1 MKSLVAVFILL
12 AGSVVA
18 HAGELT
24 LEQVAERLPDAPILR
39 ADFRQQQHLSLLPR
53 PLTATGDLLLA
64 GDRGL
69 LGRVRKP
76 FESEIKLI
84 DGTLYSNGQAD
95 TLPGGEVFARRLM
108 AVLSGDIEA
117 LKPHFHI
124 QAREEGNEWRLA
136 LTPRNDTL
144 SRVLSGIRLG
154 GHQGPEFFRLDYPN
168 GDYSVTRLSHIE
180 YPDTLSDDEERRFAT
195 PP

>member
-1 MKSLVAVFILL
+1 MKTLIACLLLL
-12 AGSVVA
+12 AGTAASA
-18 HAGELT
+18 EELT

-39 ADFRQQQHLSLLPR
+39 ADFRQQQHLALLPK

-64 GDRGL
+64 GERGL
-69 LGRVRKP
+69 LWRVRTP

-95 TLPGGEVFARRLM
+95 TLPGGEAFARRLM

-117 LKPHFHI
+117 LKPHFRI
-124 QAREEGNEWRLA
+124 QAREEGDQWRLD

-144 SRVLSGIRLG
+144 ARVLAGIRLG
-154 GHQGPEFFRLDYPN
+154 GEQGPEFFRLDYPN
-168 GDYSVTRLSHIE
+168 GDYSVTRLSNIE
-180 YPDTLSDDEERRFAT
+180 YPDTLSDAEERRFAA
-195 PP
+195 PR

>member
-69 LGRVRKP
+69 LWRVRKP

>member
-69 LGRVRKP
+69 LWRVRKP

-95 TLPGGEVFARRLM
+95 TLPGGEAFARRLM

>member
-69 LGRVRKP
+69 LWRVRTP